1 MQNTLKNKISVLQV
15 DDHEL
20 VREGIARLLNE
31 TPDMVV
37 LGQLSSGEEVL
48 EYISQLVSNEL
59 NLNNKKFLQAVSCPI

>member
-1 MQNTLKNKISVLQV
+1 MQNTFKNKISVLSV

-59 NLNNKKFLQAVSCPI
+59 N

>member
-31 TPDMVV
+31 MPDMVV
-37 LGQLSSGEEVL
+37 LGQLSSGEEIL
-48 EYISQLVSNEL
+48 EYISQLVSNKL

>member
-48 EYISQLVSNEL
+48 EYISQLVSNKL